1 MVLSDVACASD
12 AGMEGDP
19 VYEQEHI
26 NFPQYRDPLPGRG
39 RAALHLL
46 CRPHRRLGAGVGGV
60 DHNG

>member
-1 MVLSDVACASD
+1 
-12 AGMEGDP
+12 MEGDP

-26 NFPQYRDPLPGRG
+26 NFPQYRDPLPGSG

-46 CRPHRRLGAGVGGV
+46 CRPHRRLGAGVGGI